1 MAEKSRNRS
10 AIFLVISPLFFII
23 SATTV
28 HCRSISP
35 KSVAHT
41 ATLDVAAALE
51 RTGAVL
57 SLDHQT
63 KQSLLHQEELRGNE
77 NRHHSTAPGSASLR
91 VRLHPRESLQ
101 PPAHADYRSLTLA
114 RLARDDARVRAINA
128 RLELAIHGVK
138 RSDLT
143 PLIQEEE
150 AVTAAGGDGLSGPV
164 VSGTSQGSGEYFSRV
179 GIGRPARLQY
189 MVLDTGSDVTWAQ
202 CQPCADCYQQA
213 DPFFDPAASSTY
225 SPLSCGSSQCRQLDV
240 SACRNGSCLYQ
251 VSYGDGSYTVGD
263 FATDTITLGGASVP
277 GIAFGC
283 GHDNEGLFV
292 GAAGLLG
299 LGGGALSF
307 PSQVSATS
315 FSYCLVDRDSTSSST
330 LEFGSGAGGGDAAV
344 SAPLLRNRKL
354 DTFYYVGFTGISVGG
369 RMLSI
374 PPSSFSMGESG
385 EGGVIVDSGTAVT
398 RLQSDAYASLRNA
411 FTKGT
416 AGLPPAMGVAL
427 FDTCYDLSGRDTV
440 EVPAVSFQFPGG
452 KALRL
457 PAKNYLIP
465 VDSFGTFCLAFA
477 PTSSGLSII
486 GNVQQQGTRVG
497 FDLANS
503 LVSFSPHEC

>member
-283 GHDNEGLFV
+283 GHDNEGF
-292 GAAGLLG
+292 
-299 LGGGALSF
+299 
-307 PSQVSATS
+307 SATS

-440 EVPAVSFQFPGG
+440 EVPAVSFQFP
-452 KALRL
+452 
-457 PAKNYLIP
+457 NYLIP